1 MEPQQNT
8 RKKLTKEEKL
18 KLLTS
23 TAKKLRGRDLFPE
36 ATERARNFLKNTIVI
51 DNK

>member
-8 RKKLTKEEKL
+8 TKKLTKEEKL
-18 KLLTS
+18 KLLT
-23 TAKKLRGRDLFPE
+23 TIAEKFRGRDMFPE
-36 ATERARNFLKNTIVI
+36 ATERARNFLKNTKII

>member
-8 RKKLTKEEKL
+8 TKKLTKEEKL
-18 KLLTS
+18 ELLTS
-23 TAKKLRGRDLFPE
+23 IAKKLRGRELFPE
-36 ATERARNFLKNTIVI
+36 ANERARNFLKNTKII